1 MELLIPTLPAL
12 NALILGIGNLV
23 FRFATQRLRQ
33 LSAAIT
39 IILLTITSYLSFIT
53 LLHQWNGQ
61 SPYKFLI
68 EWVITPTFNLQVG
81 YWIDPL
87 TSFMLV
93 VITSVATL
101 VMIYTT
107 SYMKYDEGF
116 VRFFI
121 YLSLFSSSM
130 IGLVMSPNLVQLYVF
145 WELVGMCSY
154 LLIGFWF
161 TRPAAA
167 NACQKAFVI
176 NRIGDF
182 GFLLGILGLY
192 WFTGSFDVYEIQNQ
206 TQLIQNH
213 WGIFLCTLIFLGPMA
228 KSAQFPL
235 HVWLPDAME
244 GPTPISAL
252 IHAATMV
259 AAGIFLIARL
269 FPVFQQFPFVMSE
282 ITFIGSITAVIGATI
297 ALTQQDLKK
306 GLAYSTMSQLG
317 YMVMAM
323 GVGAYGPSLFHL
335 VTHAYTKAL
344 LFLSAGSVIHGMEE
358 LVGFNPSQNQNIQNM
373 GGLKKWMPVTRWSF
387 LIGTLSLCGFPP
399 FSCFWSKDE
408 ILAETFK
415 VAPFYWFLAWLTAGL
430 TSIYMFRMYLLTFEG
445 DLKIST
451 SKIPHESPFLMKFS
465 LIVLTVPTIFIGFLG
480 NPKFEWFQQFINL
493 STSNINFEI
502 QEYLKNALLSVGIA
516 LIGLIIALQR
526 VNFKQSSI
534 NYFFQKKWFI
544 DELYNFFI
552 VRTLRNF
559 SEVLLQIDQRIFDAV
574 INQTAST
581 SWIFSESIRLF
592 QTGRFQNY
600 IFTFLISILLFSLF
614 YFN

>member
-1 MELLIPTLPAL
+1 MELLIPALPAF
-12 NALILGIGNLV
+12 NALILGLGNLV
-23 FRFATQRLRQ
+23 FRFSTQRLRQ
-33 LSAAIT
+33 SSAVIT
-39 IILLTITSYLSFIT
+39 IIILTLSSLLSFNV
-53 LLHQWNGQ
+53 LSQQWNGQ
-61 SPYKFLI
+61 NPYKYLI
-68 EWVITPTFNLQVG
+68 EWVLTPTFRLELG

-87 TSFMLV
+87 TSSMLV

-101 VMIYTT
+101 VMIYTV

-130 IGLVMSPNLVQLYVF
+130 IGLVMSPNLVQLYIF

-154 LLIGFWF
+154 LLIGFWH

-167 NACQKAFVI
+167 SACQKAFVT

-192 WFTGSFDVYEIQNQ
+192 WFTGSFDVYEIQHK
-206 TQLIQNH
+206 TELLQNN
-213 WGIFLCTLIFLGPMA
+213 WGILLCTLVFLGPMA

-269 FPVFQQFPFVMSE
+269 FPIFQQFPFVMSE
-282 ITFIGSITAVIGATI
+282 IAITGLLTAVLGATI

-323 GVGAYGPSLFHL
+323 GIGAYGPSLFHL
-335 VTHAYTKAL
+335 VTHAYSKAL

-358 LVGFNPSQNQNIQNM
+358 LVGFNPIYNQNIQNM

-408 ILAETFK
+408 ILAETLK
-415 VAPFYWFLAWLTAGL
+415 ISPFFWVVAWLTAGL
-430 TSIYMFRMYLLTFEG
+430 TSIYMFRLYLLTFEG
-445 DLKIST
+445 ELKTST
-451 SKIPHESPFLMKFS
+451 SKIPHESPFMMRFS
-465 LIVLTVPTIFIGFLG
+465 LLTLMIPTIFIGFVG

-493 STSNINFEI
+493 STLHTDFEI
-502 QEYLKNALLSVGIA
+502 QEYLKNAFLSVGIGVF
-516 LIGLIIALQR
+516 GLVIALQK
-526 VNFKQSSI
+526 VKLENSPF
-534 NYFFQKKWFI
+534 NYLFQNKWFI
-544 DELYNFFI
+544 DELYNYYF
-552 VRTLRNF
+552 VRNIRKLSQTL
-559 SEVLLQIDQRIFDAV
+559 LKMDQRIFDGMV
-574 INQTAST
+574 NQTASN
-581 SWIFSESIRLF
+581 SWIFSESLRIF
-592 QTGRFQNY
+592 QNGKFQNY
-600 IFTFLISILLFSLF
+600 ILSFLTSIIVVSFF
-614 YFN
+614 YFH